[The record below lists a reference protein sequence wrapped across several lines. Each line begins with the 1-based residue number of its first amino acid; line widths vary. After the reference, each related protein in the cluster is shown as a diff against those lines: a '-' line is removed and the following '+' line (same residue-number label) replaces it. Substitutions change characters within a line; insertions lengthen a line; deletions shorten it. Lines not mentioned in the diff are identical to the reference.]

1 MDITFELGSMYSAYE
16 SLSNYID
23 MLDDF
28 EDNIAMESDGA
39 TKGIPWYKKIQI
51 AFQNMLRTIKT
62 KWKEFWMKLQE
73 KTGLGHSV
81 PPKAAQFILSML
93 KTVDKQKSLLKQ
105 IDFVNYSQNSSMVIS
120 KVEKAIEDIN
130 AKTTEFTKG
139 FELKKIKLEFQRG
152 IRNGTVNITGDSIV
166 RSLRNAISI
175 SLDDFQ
181 NTIDSILKDSEKYAD
196 ESKKAAN
203 QACSICAKLLKIT
216 DAHTR
221 YIISSS
227 AVVTHMEKK

>member
-73 KTGLGHSV
+73 KTGFGHSV

-120 KVEKAIEDIN
+120 KVEKAIEDI
-130 AKTTEFTKG
+130 TK
-139 FELKKIKLEFQRG
+139 E
-152 IRNGTVNITGDSIV
+152 T
-166 RSLRNAISI
+166 
-175 SLDDFQ
+175 
-181 NTIDSILKDSEKYAD
+181 KDED
-196 ESKKAAN
+196 
-203 QACSICAKLLKIT
+203 
-216 DAHTR
+216 
-221 YIISSS
+221 
-227 AVVTHMEKK
+227 